1 MLGKDKDGRD
11 GKEGRADDRDRD
23 RDRDGYGRERDR
35 DDRGQRDYRD
45 QDRDYRDRDR
55 DRDRDRSDYSS
66 DRRDDYNYDRRDGYD
81 RRDRD
86 EPVLPP
92 ADHLTA
98 GHVSCA
104 QLREALGTA
113 GLHFSAEEVQL
124 LAAGF
129 GSDGRGGIRA
139 TEFCDTL
146 QVR

>member
-1 MLGKDKDGRD
+1 LGKDKDGRD

-66 DRRDDYNYDRRDGYD
+66 DRRDDYDRRDGYD

-92 ADHLTA
+92 ADYLTA